1 MVVRSLISV
10 SSSVMLTTSSR
21 RSRIAA
27 SSLVRNSL
35 SERMRLF
42 TSLSLSASARSRAS
56 CLCCARRMSGAA

>member
-10 SSSVMLTTSSR
+10 SNSVTLTTSSR

-35 SERMRLF
+35 SERIRLF
-42 TSLSLSASARSRAS
+42 TSLSLSASARSRR
-56 CLCCARRMSGAA
+56 LVCAAPEE